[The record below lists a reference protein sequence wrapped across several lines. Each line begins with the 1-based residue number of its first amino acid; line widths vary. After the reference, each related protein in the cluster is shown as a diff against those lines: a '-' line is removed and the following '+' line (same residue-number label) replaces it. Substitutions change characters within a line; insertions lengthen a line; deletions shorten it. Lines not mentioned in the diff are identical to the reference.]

1 MAKNEKIKEIFGE
14 TKKYFISRINEL
26 CEENRTLDACAMH
39 DELREWLIEQEK
51 PTILTV
57 RRKSRI

>member
-1 MAKNEKIKEIFGE
+1 MAKNEKIKGIFSE
-14 TKKYFISRINEL
+14 TKKYFISRIDTL
-26 CEENRTLDACAMH
+26 CEENRTKDACAMH
-39 DELREWLIEQEK
+39 DELREWLEGQEK